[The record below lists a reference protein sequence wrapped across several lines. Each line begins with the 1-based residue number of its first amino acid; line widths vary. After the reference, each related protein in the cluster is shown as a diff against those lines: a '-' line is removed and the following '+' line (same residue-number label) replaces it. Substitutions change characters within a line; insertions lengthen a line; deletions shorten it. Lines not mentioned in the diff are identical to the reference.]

1 MCVRARSLSFSLS
14 LSLSQGRELSV
25 MTPEFEEGR
34 KRYDEFEELYKTF
47 IAEVIAPGLGGGRV
61 QYQVCA

>member
-1 MCVRARSLSFSLS
+1 
-14 LSLSQGRELSV
+14 

-34 KRYDEFEELYKTF
+34 KRYDEFEELYQTF

-61 QYQVCA
+61 QYQVCP